1 MLLVL
6 SERQREKQNGELPR
20 HEAGVETDLEI
31 AKSNCGASHNWCI
44 RNCLE
49 RHRKVISRDWCHM
62 SFGIIK
68 ESVPARIFRKV
79 LDT

>member
-1 MLLVL
+1 MKDK
-6 SERQREKQNGELPR
+6 EKKKMENYQDMKRELKRIWKLPR
-20 HEAGVETDLEI
+20 VTVVPVD
-31 AKSNCGASHNWCI
+31 S

-62 SFGIIK
+62 LFRIIA
-68 ESVPARIFRKV
+68 ESVLARILRKV